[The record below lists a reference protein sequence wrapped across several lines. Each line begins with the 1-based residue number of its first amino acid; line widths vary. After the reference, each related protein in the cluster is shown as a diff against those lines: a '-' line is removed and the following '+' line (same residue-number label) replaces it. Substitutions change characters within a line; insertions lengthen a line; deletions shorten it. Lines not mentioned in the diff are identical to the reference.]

1 MIGTSLLAI
10 GIFSPIAAHALLPIS
25 LKVYVATD
33 APDDLKD
40 ILKAK
45 VRTGTWQ
52 CAQLSGVFFRR
63 GKDVSSIQKIREYY
77 FYTQIIM
84 LYSWC
89 KKNISAI

>member
-10 GIFSPIAAHALLPIS
+10 GIFSPVAAHALLPIS

-33 APDDLKD
+33 APDDLKN

-52 CAQLSGVFFRR
+52 CTTVGWFFFRR
-63 GKDVSSIQKIREYY
+63 GKDVSSIQKIREYIY
-77 FYTQIIM
+77 IYR
-84 LYSWC
+84 
-89 KKNISAI
+89 